1 MARKFKAYV
10 ERSKPP
16 KRPRRHTKKLNK
28 NFKDIINLTTGRVVN
43 GPS

>member
-28 NFKDIINLTTGRVVN
+28 NFKRHYKPYNRQGRK
-43 GPS
+43 S

>member
-10 ERSKPP
+10 ERPKPC

-28 NFKDIINLTTGRVVN
+28 NFKRHYKPYNRQGRK
-43 GPS
+43 S